1 MVKKFL
7 LCASLLAGMFTT
19 SMYAQSLGQPEM
31 LRQTL
36 TPVEKQAPLKHHG
49 SAGKTMK
56 APAVAKSHIDLRD
69 NEMWWGYFNGKY
81 ESSNAFDMLKMG
93 YGAKITY
100 ACGIRLKAQNDFDM
114 GKGKT
119 IEGIKFVFPDLKH
132 IEDVKIWMS
141 TSLSEVK
148 DMSDCDIC
156 VQNIDK
162 ADLIDALHGTP
173 DNFTNEIRFD
183 TPYTI
188 GDEDVY
194 IGYTFRVTDVEDIYD
209 QCPVVCDET
218 PENILSI
225 DGAFLWRYDDEEW
238 YEETDGEVIAMQVF
252 FSSDNLRQNAVNIEE
267 NFQDVA
273 MQKNTTEVLPLTLST
288 IGKQGL
294 KSFKYVTTSAGK
306 VIEEQ
311 TVTLDEPINEMGGK
325 YVHEFQLN
333 SGDEAG
339 VYPTTIEITEV
350 NGAENEGL
358 NKTAAGDAIVVNSVP
373 QRRVFIEDYTATWA
387 RGYAYGYA
395 NKLKLKEMY
404 GDKLVILSI
413 HGGKE
418 DPMFCEDYDS
428 YCYWNHINS
437 YPSSY
442 IDRTYMDVYPYFG
455 SGSEEGFSFGYPQD
469 VDKALD
475 QLSVATVDVEG
486 KLNDDNSKVDVEAK
500 VKFEFSGEKDNFA
513 LFYVLA
519 EDGMQDESWTQK
531 NGLNEYQGIGLEDAE
546 PLFEPFIN
554 GESEMTGLVYD
565 DVAIAA
571 DGLSDGVGGSIS
583 STISLDETQTSNHTF
598 YLNEYSKIQDKTKLS
613 AYAVLIDTKSG
624 KVVNAAQC
632 KVKGV
637 ETAISSVANDNVVEV
652 ARYTADG
659 RQVSQPVKGINLVKY
674 SDGSVVKRVVR

>member
-19 SMYAQSLGQPEM
+19 SMYAQSLGQPEI

-49 SAGKTMK
+49 SADKTMK

-69 NEMWWGYFNGKY
+69 NEVWWGYFNGKY

-225 DGAFLWRYDDEEW
+225 DGAFLWRYDDDEW
-238 YEETDGEVIAMQVF
+238 YEETDGEVIAMQVL

-306 VIEEQ
+306 VVEEQ
-311 TVTLDEPINEMGGK
+311 SVTLDEPINEMGGK

-358 NKTAAGDAIVVNSVP
+358 YKTAAGDAIVVNSVP

-437 YPSSY
+437 YPTSY
-442 IDRTYMDVYPYFG
+442 IDRTYMDIYPYFG
-455 SGSEEGFSFGYPQD
+455 SGSEEGFSFGYPKD
-469 VDKALD
+469 IDKALD

-486 KLNDDNSKVDVEAK
+486 KLSDDNSKVDVEAK

-546 PLFEPFIN
+546 PLFEPFVN
-554 GESEMTGLVYD
+554 GENEMTGLVYD

-571 DGLSDGVGGSIS
+571 DGLSDGVGGSVS
-583 STISLDETQTSNHTF
+583 STISLDKTLTSNHTF
-598 YLNEYSKIQDKTKLS
+598 YLNEYSKIQDKTNLS

-632 KVKGV
+632 KVKGA
-637 ETAISSVANDNVVEV
+637 ETAIRSVANDNVMEV

>member
-1 MVKKFL
+1 MH
-7 LCASLLAGMFTT
+7 
-19 SMYAQSLGQPEM
+19 AQSIGQPEM

-36 TPVEKQAPLKHHG
+36 TPVEKQEPLKHHG
-49 SAGKTMK
+49 GADKTQK

-69 NEMWWGYFNGKY
+69 NEVWWGYFNGNYKT
-81 ESSNAFDMLKMG
+81 SDPFDMLKTG
-93 YGAKITY
+93 YGTKITY
-100 ACGIRLKAQNDFDM
+100 ACGIRLKAENDFDM

-141 TSLSEVK
+141 TSLSELK

-162 ADLIDALHGTP
+162 ADLIDAMHGTE
-173 DNFTNEIRFD
+173 DDFTNEIRFD

-209 QCPVVCDET
+209 QCPVVLDEN
-218 PENILSI
+218 PENILST
-225 DGAFLWRYDDEEW
+225 DGAFFWRYDDEW
-238 YEETDGEVIAMQVF
+238 YEETDGEVIAMQVL
-252 FSSDNLRQNAVNIEE
+252 FSGGDIKQNAVNIKE

-273 MQKNTTEVLPLTLST
+273 MQKNTMEVLPLELST

-294 KSFKYVTTSAGK
+294 KSFKYVTKSADK
-306 VIEEQ
+306 VIDEQ
-311 TVTLDEPINEMGGK
+311 TVTLDEPIEAMGGK
-325 YVHEFQLN
+325 YVHEFQLT

-350 NGAENEGL
+350 NGEENEGL
-358 NKTAAGDAIVVNSVP
+358 YKTAAGDAIVVNSVP
-373 QRRVFIEDYTATWA
+373 ERKVFIEDYTATWA

-395 NKLKLKEMY
+395 NKVRLKEKY
-404 GDKLVILSI
+404 GDKLVIVSI
-413 HGGKE
+413 HGGKQ
-418 DPMFCEDYDS
+418 DPMFSEDYDS

-442 IDRTYMDVYPYFG
+442 IDRTYMDIYPYFG
-455 SGSEEGFSFGYPQD
+455 SGSEEGFRFGYPDD
-469 VDKALD
+469 VDKALE

-486 KLNDDNSKVDVEAK
+486 KLNDEKTEVEVEAK
-500 VKFEFSGEKDNFA
+500 VNFAFSGEKDNFA
-513 LFYVLA
+513 LFYILT

-531 NGLNEYQGIGLEDAE
+531 NGLNEYQGIGLEDIE
-546 PLFEPFIN
+546 PLFEPFVN

-565 DVAIAA
+565 DVVIAA
-571 DGLSDGVGGSIS
+571 DGLEDGIGGSVS
-583 STISLDETQTSNHTF
+583 STINLGEAQTNTYTF
-598 YLNEYSKIQDKTKLS
+598 YLNEYSKIQDKTKLN
-613 AYAVLIDTKSG
+613 AYAVLIDTNSG
-624 KVVNAAQC
+624 KVINASQC
-632 KVKGV
+632 KVIEAG
-637 ETAISSVANDNVVEV
+637 ETVISSVNNEQVVEV

-659 RQVSQPVKGINLVKY
+659 RQVNQPVEGVNLVKY

>member
-1 MVKKFL
+1 
-7 LCASLLAGMFTT
+7 MFTT
-19 SMYAQSLGQPEM
+19 SMHAQSIGQPEM

-36 TPVEKQAPLKHHG
+36 TPVEKQEPLKHHG
-49 SAGKTMK
+49 GADKTQK

-69 NEMWWGYFNGKY
+69 NEVWWGYFNGNYKT
-81 ESSNAFDMLKMG
+81 SDPFDMLKTG
-93 YGAKITY
+93 YGTKITY
-100 ACGIRLKAQNDFDM
+100 ACGIRLKAENDFDM

-141 TSLSEVK
+141 TSLSELK

-162 ADLIDALHGTP
+162 ADLIDAMHGTE
-173 DNFTNEIRFD
+173 DDFTNEIRFD
-183 TPYTI
+183 TPDTI

-225 DGAFLWRYDDEEW
+225 DGAFLWRYDDDDEW
-238 YEETDGEVIAMQVF
+238 YEETDGEVIAMQVL
-252 FSSDNLRQNAVNIEE
+252 FSSENLRQNAVNIEE

-294 KSFKYVTTSAGK
+294 KSFKYVTKSAGK
-306 VIEEQ
+306 VVEEQ

-333 SGDEAG
+333 SSDEAG

-358 NKTAAGDAIVVNSVP
+358 YKTAAGDAIVVNSVP

-395 NKLKLKEMY
+395 NKVRLKEKY
-404 GDKLVILSI
+404 GDKLVIVSI
-413 HGGKE
+413 HGGKQ
-418 DPMFCEDYDS
+418 DPMFSEDYDS

-442 IDRTYMDVYPYFG
+442 IDRTYMDIYPYFG
-455 SGSEEGFSFGYPQD
+455 SGSEEGFRFGYPDD
-469 VDKALD
+469 VDKALE

-486 KLNDDNSKVDVEAK
+486 KLNDEKTEVEVEAK
-500 VKFEFSGEKDNFA
+500 VNFAFSGEKDNFA
-513 LFYVLA
+513 LFYILT

-531 NGLNEYQGIGLEDAE
+531 NGLNEYQGIGLEDIE
-546 PLFEPFIN
+546 PLFEPFVN

-565 DVAIAA
+565 DVVIAA
-571 DGLSDGVGGSIS
+571 DGLEDGIGGSVS
-583 STISLDETQTSNHTF
+583 STINLGEAQTNTYTF
-598 YLNEYSKIQDKTKLS
+598 YLNEYSKIQDKTKLN
-613 AYAVLIDTKSG
+613 AYAVLIDTNSG
-624 KVVNAAQC
+624 KVINASQC
-632 KVKGV
+632 KVIEAG
-637 ETAISSVANDNVVEV
+637 ETVISSVNNEQVVEV

-659 RQVSQPVKGINLVKY
+659 RQVNQPVEGVNLVKY

>member
-1 MVKKFL
+1 
-7 LCASLLAGMFTT
+7 MFTT
-19 SMYAQSLGQPEM
+19 SMHAQSIGQPEM

-36 TPVEKQAPLKHHG
+36 TPVEKQEPLKHHG
-49 SAGKTMK
+49 GADKTQK

-69 NEMWWGYFNGKY
+69 NEVWWGYFNGNYKT
-81 ESSNAFDMLKMG
+81 SDPFDMLKTG
-93 YGAKITY
+93 YGTKITY
-100 ACGIRLKAQNDFDM
+100 ACGIRLKAENDFDM

-141 TSLSEVK
+141 TSLSELK

-162 ADLIDALHGTP
+162 ADLIDAMHGTE
-173 DNFTNEIRFD
+173 DDFTNEIRFD

-209 QCPVVCDET
+209 QCPVVLDEN
-218 PENILSI
+218 PENILST
-225 DGAFLWRYDDEEW
+225 DGAFFWRYDDDEW
-238 YEETDGEVIAMQVF
+238 YEETDGEVIAMQVL
-252 FSSDNLRQNAVNIEE
+252 FSGGDIKQNAVNIKE

-273 MQKNTTEVLPLTLST
+273 MQKNTMEVLPLELST

-294 KSFKYVTTSAGK
+294 KSFKYVTKSADK
-306 VIEEQ
+306 VIDEQ
-311 TVTLDEPINEMGGK
+311 TVTLDEPIEAMGGK
-325 YVHEFQLN
+325 YVHEFQLT

-350 NGAENEGL
+350 NGEENEGL
-358 NKTAAGDAIVVNSVP
+358 YKTAAGDAIVVNSVP
-373 QRRVFIEDYTATWA
+373 ERKVFIEDYTATWA

-395 NKLKLKEMY
+395 NKVRLKEKY
-404 GDKLVILSI
+404 GDKLVIVSI
-413 HGGKE
+413 HGGKQ
-418 DPMFCEDYDS
+418 DPMFSEDYDS

-442 IDRTYMDVYPYFG
+442 IDRTYMDIYPYFG
-455 SGSEEGFSFGYPQD
+455 SGSEEGFRFGYPDD
-469 VDKALD
+469 VDKALE

-486 KLNDDNSKVDVEAK
+486 KLNDEKTEVEVEAK
-500 VKFEFSGEKDNFA
+500 VNFAFSGEKDNFA
-513 LFYVLA
+513 LFYILT

-531 NGLNEYQGIGLEDAE
+531 NGLNEYQGIGLEDIE
-546 PLFEPFIN
+546 PLFEPFVN

-565 DVAIAA
+565 DVVIAA
-571 DGLSDGVGGSIS
+571 DGLEDGIGGSVS
-583 STISLDETQTSNHTF
+583 STINLGEAQTNTYTF
-598 YLNEYSKIQDKTKLS
+598 YLNEYSKIQDKTKLN
-613 AYAVLIDTKSG
+613 AYAVLIDTNSG
-624 KVVNAAQC
+624 KVIEA
-632 KVKGV
+632 G
-637 ETAISSVANDNVVEV
+637 ETVISSVNNEQVVEV

-659 RQVSQPVKGINLVKY
+659 RQVNQPVEGVNLVKY